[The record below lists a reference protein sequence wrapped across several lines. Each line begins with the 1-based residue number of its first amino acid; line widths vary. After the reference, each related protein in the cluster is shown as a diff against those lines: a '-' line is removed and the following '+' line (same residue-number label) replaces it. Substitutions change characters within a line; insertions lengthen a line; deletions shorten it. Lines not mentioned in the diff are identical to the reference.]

1 VKKELMAAQA
11 ESKAKSQTI
20 EDMKALAAKEASE
33 EERLRKQL
41 SQANADLN
49 ALELAKNKLMEEFK
63 KADAEAAKKYEKE
76 AKDHFADHT
85 ALEKQGKLLD
95 AEREAK
101 KAAQNELV
109 NVKTKLRTANIE
121 IEAKNKTISGLR
133 SELVGLRTQVED
145 SKKKNNELQVRLT
158 ETTTKLTGS
167 EQSLADAKKVI
178 ATLGVEAL
186 AAKEHI
192 HKIDQ
197 ELKDANATI
206 ISVKDQVQILATER
220 DAATATVAKT
230 QTSLETATKEITG
243 LKTDL
248 HTVKTAA
255 EGLSS
260 MLKEE
265 EAKLKAAQETFK
277 AELKIKH
284 DAYMAVAADRDIADS
299 KKKEAIAKQ
308 MEAVN
313 ELLQEEAKHQTERLA
328 YIKSSSITPE
338 QMAANEAKTKELE
351 AALAAAKARLIPTPD
366 PKNINILS
374 VEYGGRSYPR
384 DSNVVKTLHSYAK
397 TGAEFRVE
405 NKIFDEGDPWRGWK
419 KTFSITYQLAEGGVP
434 IHLVGHEND
443 MVKFKLS
450 RN

>member
-1 VKKELMAAQA
+1 VKKELITAQA

-41 SQANADLN
+41 SQANADIN
-49 ALELAKNKLMEEFK
+49 ALELAKNKLMKEFQ
-63 KADAEAAKKYEKE
+63 KANAEAAKKYEEE
-76 AKDHFADHT
+76 AKNHFADHT
-85 ALEKQGKLLD
+85 ALEKQGKLLED
-95 AEREAK
+95 EREAK
-101 KAAQNELV
+101 KAAQKELI
-109 NVKTKLRTANIE
+109 NLKTKLRTANIE

-133 SELVGLRTQVED
+133 SDLVGLRTQVED
-145 SKKKNNELQVRLT
+145 SKKKNNELQIRLT

-167 EQSLADAKKVI
+167 EQSLTDAKKVI

-206 ISVKDQVQILATER
+206 ISVKDQVLTLATER

-230 QTSLETATKEITG
+230 QTSLETATKEIAG

-260 MLKEE
+260 TLKEV
-265 EAKLKAAQETFK
+265 EAKLKIE
-277 AELKIKH
+277 H
-284 DAYMAVAADRDIADS
+284 DAYVAVAADRDIADS
-299 KKKEAIAKQ
+299 KKREAI
-308 MEAVN
+308 N
-313 ELLQEEAKHQTERLA
+313 ELLQEESKHQIERLT

-384 DSNVVKTLHSYAK
+384 ESNVVKTLHSYAK